1 MSDKITETL
10 LPETEFVFLL
20 EDETERKFILKTFS
34 AAKTLLVLSATAK
47 LASSAGLDE
56 VIGALKDATSFAV
69 IVNSLPTV
77 IENAYGQFCSLV
89 GLLSL
94 TNKEIKTL
102 SKEGDIWGEAQ
113 RRGEEIIENNSLEQI
128 ANFLIIAVKLM
139 GLETLVKQIAPLLK
153 SLQ

>member
-77 IENAYGQFCSLV
+77 IENSYGQFCSLV

-94 TNKEIKTL
+94 TNKEVKTL